1 MARITHF
8 IAHDPITNSEGV
20 VTEYDQELLS
30 RASDSGIVFI
40 SVDEQGNRQI
50 VPVDE
55 VKEPDQVGGDYQIVQ
70 PLYVDQ
76 RMQAVVDVFDA
87 LSASVPAVA
96 ANADVQSASGES
108 RSSVSFNEALEN
120 LRSLAYGTGK
130 AASDE

>member
-50 VPVDE
+50 VPVGE

-96 ANADVQSASGES
+96 ASADVQSASGES

-120 LRSLAYGTGK
+120 LRSLAYGTGEK
-130 AASDE
+130 GGE